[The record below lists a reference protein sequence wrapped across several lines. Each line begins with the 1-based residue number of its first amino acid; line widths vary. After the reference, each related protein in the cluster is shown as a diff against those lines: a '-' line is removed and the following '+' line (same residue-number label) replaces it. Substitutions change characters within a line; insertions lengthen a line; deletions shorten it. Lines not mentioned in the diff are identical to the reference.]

1 MFLKAKQVLY
11 FVCERHLFAAYT
23 FAVRWRDMVERDMG
37 TRGLTREDAKDRKLW
52 KTGTRMRVPTPQC
65 GKV

>member
-1 MFLKAKQVLY
+1 M
-11 FVCERHLFAAYT
+11 R
-23 FAVRWRDMVERDMG
+23 AVYDLPLPGKRSQGRQRLRWRDILERDMG

-52 KTGTRMRVPTPQC
+52 KTGTRIRVPTPQC